1 MIWRVTSA
9 RSNSRRDSD
18 CDATVDI
25 KTDDPIEPFDCT
37 ATPGIEPISGGDN
50 TVVDL
55 FVGCTFSLLLRAM
68 TALASRLQFDES
80 IRCAG
85 KVSNLSQNSKIRRQS
100 MKQEQVFAQLA
111 KNTHLLA

>member
-18 CDATVDI
+18 CKATS
-25 KTDDPIEPFDCT
+25 
-37 ATPGIEPISGGDN
+37 GIEPIIGGYN

-55 FVGCTFSLLLRAM
+55 FVGFIFSLLLRAM
-68 TALASRLQFDES
+68 TVLASRLQIDES

-85 KVSNLSQNSKIRRQS
+85 KVSNLSQNSKIRPQS

-111 KNTHLLA
+111 KHTHLLA